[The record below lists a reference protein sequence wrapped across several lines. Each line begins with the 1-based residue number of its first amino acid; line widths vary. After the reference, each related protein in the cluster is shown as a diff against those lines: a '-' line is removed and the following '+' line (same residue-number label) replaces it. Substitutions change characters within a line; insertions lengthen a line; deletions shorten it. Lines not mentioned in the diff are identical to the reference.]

1 VKLDV
6 HFCGFRTLFFCGGGS
21 FVIGHISLI
30 FQSLEGVLLL
40 NHTFSTWLYENLMSC
55 TTLLF
60 RAVLCVHNFCDWIL
74 SDDESCARNESKLLN
89 GTFVN

>member
-1 VKLDV
+1 MKLDV
-6 HFCGFRTLFFCGGGS
+6 HFFCGGGS
-21 FVIGHISLI
+21 FVMGHISLI
-30 FQSLEGVLLL
+30 FQSLVGVLLSS
-40 NHTFSTWLYENLMSC
+40 HTFWTWLHENMMSC

-89 GTFVN
+89 GTCVN